1 MAAPSQRRALG
12 ALFLILAI
20 MFVGFAWTAAV
31 AGGRAWVIAIAAGV
45 LALWMLQLC
54 WQMLRR

>member
-20 MFVGFAWTAAV
+20 MFAGFAWAAGVAHVWVTAV
-31 AGGRAWVIAIAAGV
+31 AGGV
-45 LALWMLQLC
+45 LSLWMLQLT